1 MGEFISAVAVMGVIG
16 GICGFALGVASEKFA
31 VIPDSRIEDV
41 TNLLPGYNCGACGHP
56 GCEAFATALV
66 EGEEVLISKCRP
78 SKAEQRETILE
89 YFKKYAEEHGTDVT
103 VKIS

>member
-1 MGEFISAVAVMGVIG
+1 MVEFISAVAVMGVIG
-16 GICGFALGVASEKFA
+16 GVCGFALGIASEKFA
-31 VIPDSRIEDV
+31 VPFDSRIEDV

-78 SKAEQRETILE
+78 SKPEQRENILA
-89 YFKKYAEEHGTDVT
+89 YFKEYAQEHGTDVT
-103 VKIS
+103 VKI